1 MRTGRGR
8 ALAAVLL
15 TFALLA
21 AACGDDS
28 EPATTAQP
36 DDGAAAAA
44 QAEADAARAAAEEAQ
59 AAAAEAEAQL
69 AAAEAAAAEASAEQQ
84 AEAQAALEAAQA
96 EAAAAQAE
104 AEAAEA
110 QAALAEAEAAQ
121 AEAEAAEAQAALAE
135 AEAEAQAAPEPEMAL
150 PGEGVTVTMARGNWK
165 ETNFQNYVVQLL
177 LEELG
182 YDVTDPEEIAPA
194 TFYPALAQGDYDL
207 WASSWPLNHT
217 PLLDGESPDGGTF
230 GDRVQ
235 YIGTMMASGA
245 LQGLLVDIPS
255 VERFGFTT
263 LGELLDNPDAVAHF
277 DTDGDGKADLNGCD
291 DGWGCQKVMNDTI
304 AQNGWDDRIAQVS
317 ATHSALFAES
327 QASFETGGP
336 VLQYVWTPT
345 AFVGK
350 LVPGRDVLWLAIEP
364 DQAIE
369 GQAGVSAVGDACTN
383 DPCTTMFTPS
393 DIVVTANN
401 EFLAANP
408 AAASLLADFEID
420 PLAVAVQAVAI
431 DAGANPN
438 DDMAA
443 AAAEWIAANRDL
455 IDPWIEAALAAG

>member
-1 MRTGRGR
+1 MRIVRGR
-8 ALAAVLL
+8 ALVAVLL
-15 TFALLA
+15 TFGLLA
-21 AACGDDS
+21 AACGDDE
-28 EPATTAQP
+28 EPATTPAP
-36 DDGAAAAA
+36 ADDGAAAAA
-44 QAEADAARAAAEEAQ
+44 QAEVDAAQ
-59 AAAAEAEAQL
+59 AAAEAAQAEAEAAQAAL
-69 AAAEAAAAEASAEQQ
+69 EAAEAAAAEASAEQQ

-96 EAAAAQAE
+96 EV
-104 AEAAEA
+104 
-110 QAALAEAEAAQ
+110 EAAQ
-121 AEAEAAEAQAALAE
+121 AEAEAAQAALEAAAE
-135 AEAEAQAAPEPEMAL
+135 QEMAL

-182 YDVTDPEEIAPA
+182 YEVTDPEEIAPA

-217 PLLDGESPDGGTF
+217 PLLEGESPDGGTF

-255 VERFGFTT
+255 VEQFGFTT

-304 AQNGWDDRIAQVS
+304 AKNGWDDRIAQVS

-364 DQAIE
+364 DQALE
-369 GQAGVSAVGDACTN
+369 GQDGVSAVGDACTN

-401 EFLAANP
+401 DFLAANP
-408 AAASLLADFEID
+408 AAASLLANFEID

-438 DDMAA
+438 DDMVA
-443 AAAEWIAANRDL
+443 AAAEWIAANRDV
-455 IDPWIEAALAAG
+455 IDPWIAAALAAG

>member
-1 MRTGRGR
+1 MSTSRGR
-8 ALAAVLL
+8 ALVAVLL
-15 TFALLA
+15 TFGLLV

-28 EPATTAQP
+28 EPETTAAQP

-59 AAAAEAEAQL
+59 AAAAEAQAQL
-69 AAAEAAAAEASAEQQ
+69 AAAEEARAEAEAAAAEASAEQQ

-96 EAAAAQAE
+96 AAE
-104 AEAAEA
+104 EA
-110 QAALAEAEAAQ
+110 QAAAAAAAAEAEAAQ
-121 AEAEAAEAQAALAE
+121 AALAAAEAE
-135 AEAEAQAAPEPEMAL
+135 APEPEMAL
-150 PGEGVTVTMARGNWK
+150 PGEGVSVIMARGNWI

-182 YDVTDPEEIAPA
+182 YEVSDPEAIAPA
-194 TFYPALAQGDYDL
+194 TFYPAVAQRDYDL

-217 PLLDGESPDGGTF
+217 PLLQGESPDGGTF
-230 GDRVQ
+230 GDKAG

-255 VERFGFTT
+255 VEQFGFTT
-263 LGELLDNPDAVAHF
+263 LGELLDNPEAVAHF
-277 DTDGDGKADLNGCD
+277 DSDGDGKADLNGCD

-304 AQNGWDDRIAQVS
+304 ANNGWDDRIAQVS

-327 QASFETGGP
+327 QASYAGGGP

-350 LVPGRDVLWLAIEP
+350 LVPGRDVLWLSIQPE
-364 DQAIE
+364 QALE
-369 GQAGVSAVGDACTN
+369 GQDGISAVGDACTS

-393 DIVVTANN
+393 DIVVTANKD
-401 EFLAANP
+401 FLADNP
-408 AAASLLADFEID
+408 AAESLLQDFELD
-420 PLAVAVQAVAI
+420 ALAVAVQAVAI
-431 DAGANPN
+431 DAGANSE
-438 DDMAA
+438 DEIKAA
-443 AAAEWIAANRDL
+443 AVDWIANNRDR

>member
-1 MRTGRGR
+1 MRTFRGR
-8 ALAAVLL
+8 ALVAVLL
-15 TFALLA
+15 TLGLLA
-21 AACGDDS
+21 AACGDDE
-28 EPATTAQP
+28 EPASTPAP
-36 DDGAAAAA
+36 VDDGAAAAA
-44 QAEADAARAAAEEAQ
+44 QAEVDAAQ
-59 AAAAEAEAQL
+59 AAAEAAQAEADAAQAAL

-96 EAAAAQAE
+96 DAEAAQA
-104 AEAAEA
+104 AVEAA
-110 QAALAEAEAAQ
+110 QAEAEAAQ
-121 AEAEAAEAQAALAE
+121 AEAEAAQAEAEAAQAALEAAAE
-135 AEAEAQAAPEPEMAL
+135 EEVAL

-182 YDVTDPEEIAPA
+182 YEVTDPEEIAPA

-230 GDRVQ
+230 GDKVQ

-255 VERFGFTT
+255 VEQFGFTT
-263 LGELLDNPDAVAHF
+263 LGEMLDNPDAVAHF

-304 AQNGWDDRIAQVS
+304 TMNGWDDRIAQVS

-364 DQAIE
+364 GQALE
-369 GQAGVSAVGDACTN
+369 GQDGVSAVGDACTN

-401 EFLAANP
+401 AFLAANP

-443 AAAEWIAANRDL
+443 AAAEWIAANRDV
-455 IDPWIEAALAAG
+455 IDPWIAAALAAG

>member
-1 MRTGRGR
+1 MRIVRGR
-8 ALAAVLL
+8 ALVAVLL
-15 TFALLA
+15 TFGLLA
-21 AACGDDS
+21 AACGDDE
-28 EPATTAQP
+28 EPATTPAP
-36 DDGAAAAA
+36 ADDGAAAAA
-44 QAEADAARAAAEEAQ
+44 QAEVDAAQ
-59 AAAAEAEAQL
+59 AAAKAAQAEAEAAQAAL
-69 AAAEAAAAEASAEQQ
+69 EAAEAAAAEASAEQQ

-96 EAAAAQAE
+96 EV
-104 AEAAEA
+104 
-110 QAALAEAEAAQ
+110 EAAQ
-121 AEAEAAEAQAALAE
+121 AEAEAAQAALEAAAE
-135 AEAEAQAAPEPEMAL
+135 QEMAL

-182 YDVTDPEEIAPA
+182 YEVTDPEEIAPA

-217 PLLDGESPDGGTF
+217 PLLEGESPDGGTF

-255 VERFGFTT
+255 VEQYGFTT

-304 AQNGWDDRIAQVS
+304 AKNGWDDRIAQVS

-364 DQAIE
+364 DQALE
-369 GQAGVSAVGDACTN
+369 GQDGVSAVGDACTN

-401 EFLAANP
+401 DFLAANP
-408 AAASLLADFEID
+408 AAASLLANFEID

-438 DDMAA
+438 DDMVA
-443 AAAEWIAANRDL
+443 AAAEWIAANRDV
-455 IDPWIEAALAAG
+455 IDPWIAAALAAG

>member
-1 MRTGRGR
+1 MTKTRGR
-8 ALAAVLL
+8 ALVAVLL
-15 TFALLA
+15 TFGLLA
-21 AACGDDS
+21 AACGDDG
-28 EPATTAQP
+28 EPATTPAP
-36 DDGAAAAA
+36 ADDGAA
-44 QAEADAARAAAEEAQ
+44 
-59 AAAAEAEAQL
+59 
-69 AAAEAAAAEASAEQQ
+69 
-84 AEAQAALEAAQA
+84 A

-104 AEAAEA
+104 AEAA
-110 QAALAEAEAAQ
+110 QAEADAAQ
-121 AEAEAAEAQAALAE
+121 AEAEAAQAALEAAAE
-135 AEAEAQAAPEPEMAL
+135 EAMAL

-165 ETNFQNYVVQLL
+165 ETNFQNYVVQSL

-182 YDVTDPEEIAPA
+182 YEVTDPEEIAPA

-217 PLLDGESPDGGTF
+217 PLLEGESPDGGTF
-230 GDRVQ
+230 GDKVQ

-255 VERFGFTT
+255 VEQFGFTT

-277 DTDGDGKADLNGCD
+277 DTDGDGRADLNGCD

-304 AQNGWDDRIAQVS
+304 AKNGWDDRIAQVS

-350 LVPGRDVLWLAIEP
+350 LVPGRDVLWLAIAPEE
-364 DQAIE
+364 ALE
-369 GQAGVSAVGDACTN
+369 GQDGVSAVGDACTN

-401 EFLAANP
+401 DFLAANP
-408 AAASLLADFEID
+408 AAASLLASFKID

-443 AAAEWIAANRDL
+443 AADEWIADNRDT

>member
-1 MRTGRGR
+1 MRTFRGR
-8 ALAAVLL
+8 ALVAVLL
-15 TFALLA
+15 TLGLLA
-21 AACGDDS
+21 AACGDDE
-28 EPATTAQP
+28 EPASTPAP
-36 DDGAAAAA
+36 ADDGAAAAA
-44 QAEADAARAAAEEAQ
+44 QAEVDAAQ
-59 AAAAEAEAQL
+59 AEAEAAQAEADAAQAAL

-96 EAAAAQAE
+96 DAEAAQAAVEAAQAE
-104 AEAAEA
+104 AEAA
-110 QAALAEAEAAQ
+110 QADAEAAQ
-121 AEAEAAEAQAALAE
+121 AEAEAAQAALEAAAE
-135 AEAEAQAAPEPEMAL
+135 EEMAL

-182 YDVTDPEEIAPA
+182 YEVTDPEEIAPA

-230 GDRVQ
+230 GDKVQ

-255 VERFGFTT
+255 VEQFGFTT
-263 LGELLDNPDAVAHF
+263 LGEMLDNPDAVAHF

-304 AQNGWDDRIAQVS
+304 TMNGWDDRIAQVS

-327 QASFETGGP
+327 QASFEAGGP

-364 DQAIE
+364 GQALE
-369 GQAGVSAVGDACTN
+369 GQDGVSAVGDACTN

-401 EFLAANP
+401 AFLAANP
-408 AAASLLADFEID
+408 AAASLLADFKID

-443 AAAEWIAANRDL
+443 AAAEWIAANRDV
-455 IDPWIEAALAAG
+455 IDPWIAAALAAG

>member
-1 MRTGRGR
+1 MTMTRGR
-8 ALAAVLL
+8 ALVAVLL
-15 TFALLA
+15 TFGLLA
-21 AACGDDS
+21 AACGSDD
-28 EPATTAQP
+28 EPATAP
-36 DDGAAAAA
+36 APADDGAASSA
-44 QAEADAARAAAEEAQ
+44 QAELDAAPAAADEAQ
-59 AAAAEAEAQL
+59 ADE
-69 AAAEAAAAEASAEQQ
+69 
-84 AEAQAALEAAQA
+84 
-96 EAAAAQAE
+96 
-104 AEAAEA
+104 
-110 QAALAEAEAAQ
+110 AEAEAAQ
-121 AEAEAAEAQAALAE
+121 AALEPAAEE
-135 AEAEAQAAPEPEMAL
+135 EMAL

-182 YDVTDPEEIAPA
+182 YEVTDPEEIAPA

-217 PLLDGESPDGGTF
+217 PLLEGESPDGGTF

-255 VERFGFTT
+255 VEQFGFTT

-304 AQNGWDDRIAQVS
+304 AKNGWDDRIAQVS

-364 DQAIE
+364 DQALE
-369 GQAGVSAVGDACTN
+369 GQDGVSAVGDACTN

-401 EFLAANP
+401 DFLAANP
-408 AAASLLADFEID
+408 AAASLLANFEID

-438 DDMAA
+438 DDMVA
-443 AAAEWIAANRDL
+443 AAAEWIAANRDV
-455 IDPWIEAALAAG
+455 IDPWIAAALAAG

>member
-1 MRTGRGR
+1 MRTSRGR
-8 ALAAVLL
+8 ALVAVLL
-15 TFALLA
+15 TFGLLA
-21 AACGDDS
+21 SACGDDS
-28 EPATTAQP
+28 EPATPAAAP
-36 DDGAAAAA
+36 DDGAAAAAAQAEADAA
-44 QAEADAARAAAEEAQ
+44 QAEADAARAAAEEAE
-59 AAAAEAEAQL
+59 AAAADAEARLAEAQ
-69 AAAEAAAAEASAEQQ
+69 AAAAEASAEQQ

-104 AEAAEA
+104 AEAA
-110 QAALAEAEAAQ
+110 Q
-121 AEAEAAEAQAALAE
+121 AEAAEAQAALAA
-135 AEAEAQAAPEPEMAL
+135 AETEAQAAPEPEMAL

-182 YDVTDPEEIAPA
+182 YEVTDPEEIAPA

-217 PLLDGESPDGGTF
+217 PLLEGESPDGGTF
-230 GDRVQ
+230 GDKVQ

-255 VERFGFTT
+255 VEQFGFTT
-263 LGELLDNPDAVAHF
+263 LGELLDNPGAVAHF

-304 AQNGWDDRIAQVS
+304 AKNGWDDRIAQVS

-364 DQAIE
+364 DQALE
-369 GQAGVSAVGDACTN
+369 GQDGVSAVGDACTN

-401 EFLAANP
+401 DFLAANP
-408 AAASLLADFEID
+408 AAESLLANFEID

-438 DDMAA
+438 DDMVA
-443 AAAEWIAANRDL
+443 AAAEWIAANRDI
-455 IDPWIEAALAAG
+455 IDPWIAAALAAG

>member
-1 MRTGRGR
+1 MTKTRGR
-8 ALAAVLL
+8 ALVAVLL
-15 TFALLA
+15 TFGLLA
-21 AACGDDS
+21 AACGDDG
-28 EPATTAQP
+28 EPATTPAP
-36 DDGAAAAA
+36 ADDGAAAAA
-44 QAEADAARAAAEEAQ
+44 QAEVEAAQ
-59 AAAAEAEAQL
+59 
-69 AAAEAAAAEASAEQQ
+69 AAAEAAQAEADAAQ
-84 AEAQAALEAAQA
+84 AEADAAQAALEAAA
-96 EAAAAQAE
+96 EE
-104 AEAAEA
+104 
-110 QAALAEAEAAQ
+110 
-121 AEAEAAEAQAALAE
+121 
-135 AEAEAQAAPEPEMAL
+135 EMAL
-150 PGEGVTVTMARGNWK
+150 PGEGVTITMARGNWK

-182 YDVTDPEEIAPA
+182 YEVTDPEEIAPA

-217 PLLDGESPDGGTF
+217 PLLEGESPDGGTF
-230 GDRVQ
+230 GDKVQ

-255 VERFGFTT
+255 VEQFGFAT

-304 AQNGWDDRIAQVS
+304 AKNGWDDRIAQVS

-327 QASFETGGP
+327 QASFDTGGP

-350 LVPGRDVLWLAIEP
+350 LVPGRDVLWLAIAP
-364 DQAIE
+364 DQALE
-369 GQAGVSAVGDACTN
+369 GQDGVSAVGDACTN

-401 EFLAANP
+401 DFLAANP
-408 AAASLLADFEID
+408 AAASLLANFRID

-438 DDMAA
+438 DDMVA
-443 AAAEWIAANRDL
+443 AAAEWIADNRDV

>member
-1 MRTGRGR
+1 MRIVRGR
-8 ALAAVLL
+8 ALVAVLL
-15 TFALLA
+15 TFGLLA
-21 AACGDDS
+21 AACGDDE
-28 EPATTAQP
+28 EPATTPAP
-36 DDGAAAAA
+36 ADDGAAAAA
-44 QAEADAARAAAEEAQ
+44 QAEVDAAQ
-59 AAAAEAEAQL
+59 AAAEAAQAEAEAAQAAL
-69 AAAEAAAAEASAEQQ
+69 EAAEAAAAEASAEQQ

-96 EAAAAQAE
+96 EV
-104 AEAAEA
+104 
-110 QAALAEAEAAQ
+110 EAAQ
-121 AEAEAAEAQAALAE
+121 AEAEAAQAALEAAAE
-135 AEAEAQAAPEPEMAL
+135 QEMAL

-182 YDVTDPEEIAPA
+182 YEVTDPEEIAPA

-217 PLLDGESPDGGTF
+217 PLLEGESPDGGTF

-255 VERFGFTT
+255 VEQYGFTT

-304 AQNGWDDRIAQVS
+304 AKNGWDDRIAQVS

-364 DQAIE
+364 DQALE
-369 GQAGVSAVGDACTN
+369 GQDGVSAVGDACTN

-401 EFLAANP
+401 DFLAANP
-408 AAASLLADFEID
+408 AAASLLANFEID

-438 DDMAA
+438 DDMVA
-443 AAAEWIAANRDL
+443 AAAEWIAANRDV
-455 IDPWIEAALAAG
+455 IDPWIAAALAAG